1 MNLLIIVFLLLIL
14 NFLLIYLL
22 NKKKIKKFFNKT
34 RIQEI
39 DITDVHEI
47 FHLKEISKNLKGPKD
62 DVIIKSFSISPSNN
76 VVGMT
81 SDYEAWI
88 ISSLSKISK
97 KIFEFGTCSGKT
109 TYLMGLNSSSDASI
123 VSITL
128 NPNELDNIKK
138 NDKDNKVSF
147 RNIIHE
153 SVYEKFLF
161 SGRDIEKKIKVIFKN
176 SLNLEHS
183 EYKNQMDLIFID
195 GGHTYSV
202 VKSDSEKSFE
212 MLNTNG
218 IILWHDYVPGKSSA
232 KDVVKYINEISKK
245 KKIYKIKNTSLCFF
259 MNR

>member
-1 MNLLIIVFLLLIL
+1 MNLLIIVFFLLIL

-22 NKKKIKKFFNKT
+22 NKKKIKKFFNKSK
-34 RIQEI
+34 IEEI
-39 DITDVHEI
+39 DITDVHKI
-47 FHLKEISKNLKGPKD
+47 FHLKEIAKNLKGPKE
-62 DVIIKSFSISPSNN
+62 DVIVKSFSITPSNHI
-76 VVGMT
+76 VGMT

-88 ISSLSKISK
+88 ISSLSKVSK

-128 NPNELDNIKK
+128 NPNKLNNIKK
-138 NDKDNKVSF
+138 EDKDNKVSF

-232 KDVVKYINEISKK
+232 KDVVKYINEISKQ

-259 MNR
+259 MNK